1 MTLESSVC
9 ADKIIG
15 VSKVTQDSTPTAL
28 RPVVRLRLY
37 EQLVDRIIEHIR
49 SENMETGS
57 RLPSERVLA
66 QALGV
71 SRNTL
76 KQALLVLE
84 VQGIIEVRHG
94 GGMYLARP
102 IDEVEPLAALVDR
115 RGRLPDVLDAREAV
129 ETKLAEL
136 AARRRTDL
144 DLAALDAALAVMK
157 DEIERGADAAESD
170 QKFHA
175 ALVAAAHSP
184 ILGGLY
190 GQIAGMIKE
199 SRIESLR
206 QPGRPA
212 KSLAQHQRIADAVRA
227 GKAAEAARAARRHVE
242 TVRRVRLLDWVPE
255 ED

>member
-1 MTLESSVC
+1 M
-9 ADKIIG
+9 G
-15 VSKVTQDSTPTAL
+15 NVTQDSAPGAL

-49 SENMETGS
+49 AEEMETGS

-102 IDEVEPLAALVDR
+102 VDAVETLAALVDR

-136 AARRRTDL
+136 AARRRTEA
-144 DLAALDAALAVMK
+144 DLAALDSALRTMEEEV
-157 DEIERGADAAESD
+157 EQGADASEGD
-170 QKFHA
+170 ELFHA

-184 ILGGLY
+184 ILAGLY

-199 SRIESLR
+199 SRLESLR
-206 QPGRPA
+206 QPGRPV

-227 GKAAEAARAARRHVE
+227 GKSAEAARAARRHVE

-255 ED
+255 DD